1 MAEFINYK
9 GREDI
14 EAIIKKFLPTKE
26 EFNKCQKL
34 VTNIYSFYSDNDE
47 MNSLKNL
54 ENYANMLSANKI
66 LIKKAGIL
74 VQNIM

>member
-47 MNSLKNL
+47 MNSLKN
-54 ENYANMLSANKI
+54 YANMLSANKI